1 MKQLILVAGTVKT
14 NNWAIAVTSKSET
27 VENIS
32 FTISSV
38 AKAKV
43 WGEWSRH
50 LSVARCG
57 PYMSEYLRWILFRS
71 AALIFDLISEL
82 E

>member
-1 MKQLILVAGTVKT
+1 MKQLILVVSTVKT
-14 NNWAIAVTSKSET
+14 NNWAIAVTSKSEI
-27 VENIS
+27 VENVA

-57 PYMSEYLRWILFRS
+57 PYMSECYHEFFFLP
-71 AALIFDLISEL
+71 ALIFYLTNSEQ
-82 E
+82 

>member
-1 MKQLILVAGTVKT
+1 MKQLILVVNTLKT
-14 NNWAIAVTSKSET
+14 NNWAIAVTSKSEI
-27 VENIS
+27 VENVA

-57 PYMSEYLRWILFRS
+57 PYMSERCNFTFRS
-71 AALIFDLISEL
+71 AALIFDLISE
-82 E
+82 